1 MVDALNALPSPQS
14 VRGLHDLHGRVTL
27 VTGAAS
33 GLGRAMAWGLA
44 CHGADVA
51 IVDRDAKL
59 ADACAKEIAEGAGC
73 RAIAATADVSN
84 EREAQQAVDHVITEL
99 GRVDV
104 LINN

>member
-1 MVDALNALPSPQS
+1 MVDALNALPSLQS
-14 VRGLHDLHGRVTL
+14 VRGLHDLHGRVAL

-59 ADACAKEIAEGAGC
+59 ADACAKEIAEGTGC

-84 EREAQQAVDHVITEL
+84 ERE
-99 GRVDV
+99 R
-104 LINN
+104 NRP